1 MRENYGKIN
10 SMKNTVEMRNIL
22 LSVFSL
28 LLLQATVYSNDAV
41 VVEEKIQDGAILL
54 RDNII
59 RENNI
64 ENSTIEEILP
74 NKYTIIKTISNYS
87 PIRENADVNAK
98 RFSHL
103 KKGATIFADDS
114 NEDFYRVDL
123 GLNKPYWIEKKYVDV
138 SSSTNQKELPEI
150 KDIILSDTDK
160 YYTIKVK
167 TPILTAYNEIEKTD
181 KSLEFILYD
190 VIFDEKSLKAK
201 GKSEANFDISKDEFN
216 NLKILYS
223 SKYILTGHDVEKT
236 PDGLLIKIKKPF
248 SVSKKHPLKGI
259 TIAIDPGHG
268 GGDSGAC
275 ANGLREKD
283 INLQVSKIL
292 SEKLK
297 DEGAKVYLTREDD
310 VDVDLYD
317 RIDFAKIN
325 NADFLI
331 SIHQNSLPNRANVD
345 KKHGVGVY
353 YYNKEAYKLANEIQ
367 KSLVEGTEFRD
378 DGVNFA
384 SFALTR
390 SSLPVCILV
399 ECGYIIHKEE
409 AKKLSDAEFQKL
421 LSDYL
426 IKGIK
431 NYLVENF

>member
-1 MRENYGKIN
+1 
-10 SMKNTVEMRNIL
+10 MKNIL
-22 LSVFSL
+22 LSVLSL
-28 LLLQATVYSNDAV
+28 LILQAAVYSNDDIII
-41 VVEEKIQDGAILL
+41 EDKIQDNAILL

-59 RENNI
+59 RENNMQD
-64 ENSTIEEILP
+64 STIEEILP
-74 NKYTIIKTISNYS
+74 NKYTIIKTINNYS

-103 KKGATIFADDS
+103 KKGTTIFADDS
-114 NEDFYRVDL
+114 NEDFFRVDL
-123 GLNKPYWIEKKYVDV
+123 GLNKPYWIEKKYVDI
-138 SSSTNQKELPEI
+138 SSSANKKELPEI
-150 KDIILSDTDK
+150 KDIVLSDTDK
-160 YYTIKVK
+160 YYTIKIK
-167 TPILTAYNEIEKTD
+167 TPVLTAYNEIEKTD

-190 VIFDEKSLKAK
+190 VVFDENVLKAK
-201 GKSEANFDISKDEFN
+201 GKSDADFKISKDEFN
-216 NLKILYS
+216 NLKISYS
-223 SKYILTGHDVEKT
+223 SKYLLTGHDVEKI

-248 SVSKKHPLKGI
+248 DVSKKHPLKGI
-259 TIAIDPGHG
+259 TVVIDPGHG
-268 GGDSGAC
+268 GNDFGAC

-283 INLQVSKIL
+283 LNLQISKIL

-310 VDVDLYD
+310 IDVDLYD

-331 SIHQNSLPNRANVD
+331 SIHQNSLPNPANVD

-353 YYNKEAYKLANEIQ
+353 YYNKEAYKFASEVQ

-390 SSLPVCILV
+390 SAMPVCILV

-421 LSDYL
+421 LSDC
-426 IKGIK
+426 IMKGIK
-431 NYLVENF
+431 NYLAENF